1 MPIKDQC
8 SKCASYTG
16 SICIATSSCPEF
28 NQRSC
33 DQYKKKGFNLD
44 KEKDPVVST
53 STSNNSAS
61 TSTYNQSEYNS
72 TTSYSNNAPN
82 TTTQKRKMFSN
93 LFSFKGRARR
103 LEFVIIYVAY
113 TLWNLPVRLL
123 PEDEIS
129 EEYAALCLI
138 LFIPFFWIFIAT
150 GAKRSHDLGNSG
162 WYQLIPFYGLW
173 MLFAEGDEGENKY
186 GPNPKS

>member
-28 NQRSC
+28 DQSSC
-33 DQYKKKGFNLD
+33 GMYKMKRVKTDNENNTPKTD
-44 KEKDPVVST
+44 
-53 STSNNSAS
+53 SNPAS

-72 TTSYSNNAPN
+72 NPNGTPNAAIA
-82 TTTQKRKMFSN
+82 KRKMFSN

-103 LEFVIIYVAY
+103 LEYVIIYVAS
-113 TLWNLPVRLL
+113 TLWNLPARHL

-129 EEYAALCLI
+129 EEYAALYLI
-138 LFIPFFWIFIAT
+138 LLIPFFGISIAT
-150 GAKRSHDLGNSG
+150 GAKRCHDLGNSG

-173 MLFAEGDEGENKY
+173 MLFAEGDKGENEY